1 MPSLGA
7 AAEVTGQ
14 YPAFEGAAMELA
26 AVAADSAEAFVIAV
40 AAAAAVAVLREA
52 VVIVAE
58 QSAESALVS
67 VPE

>member
-1 MPSLGA
+1 
-7 AAEVTGQ
+7 
-14 YPAFEGAAMELA
+14 MELA